1 LFFVAHEL
9 VTRSHRDIDPATVRI
24 SFVMSVVGLLDRDV
38 ASVDVVAKFVEPGR
52 VTHYQVVDLI

>member
-1 LFFVAHEL
+1 
-9 VTRSHRDIDPATVRI
+9 
-24 SFVMSVVGLLDRDV
+24 MSVVGLLDRDV